1 MRTEKFESLIS
12 LYFWSFTRKDAE
24 EVSYYYNEEFV
35 TQHDLLRELA
45 IQLSSQKPI
54 IERTRLIVDIRE
66 NNLPDWWMKPQVIN
80 ARLLSIS
87 TGWYIFLSNKGTHT
101 QCNLLMSIL
110 SHHMEYF
117 FADELFSSSWCNCNI
132 QAPEVEALILNFR
145 TRNYTLPEF

>member
-1 MRTEKFESLIS
+1 MFNCLGNIYFSYVRTEKFESLIS

-87 TGWYIFLSNKGTHT
+87 TGWYIFLSNKGAHTHNVT
-101 QCNLLMSIL
+101 
-110 SHHMEYF
+110 Y
-117 FADELFSSSWCNCNI
+117 
-132 QAPEVEALILNFR
+132 
-145 TRNYTLPEF
+145 